1 MAGCQQQGGHC
12 QPCASSMNSSHR
24 FFSCSEFFPSS
35 KTWESKV
42 PAEADT
48 DAVILAE
55 RGPVQPLCCRNL
67 HHGFDDVVGRN
78 ILQPGID
85 VPIRSA
91 SGRVGE
97 PGRLV
102 LLVVSQISL
111 QHSEQKM
118 RDALCP
124 QLARPDPILKRCV
137 EERLVSEAERIVP
150 GVLAVSRIR
159 IELPLERLPGNDPPR
174 HPLHAPGTNLNR
186 PREGPEAVP
195 LVMPSGRALDP
206 AKRRQAK
213 G

>member
-1 MAGCQQQGGHC
+1 
-12 QPCASSMNSSHR
+12 MNSSHR

-42 PAEADT
+42 PAEAGT

-102 LLVVSQISL
+102 LLVVSQLSL

-118 RDALCP
+118 RDSLCP

-150 GVLAVSRIR
+150 GVLAASRIR
-159 IELPLERLPGNDPPR
+159 IELPLERLPGKHRAGQRIRGPGTDLNPPR
-174 HPLHAPGTNLNR
+174 N
-186 PREGPEAVP
+186 GPEAVAI
-195 LVMPSGRALDP
+195 VMPSGRELDP

-213 G
+213 C

>member
-1 MAGCQQQGGHC
+1 MAGSDRPVAGI

-91 SGRVGE
+91 SARVGE

-102 LLVVSQISL
+102 LLDVSQISL
-111 QHSEQKM
+111 RHSEQKM

-124 QLARPDPILKRCV
+124 QLARPHPIFSK
-137 EERLVSEAERIVP
+137 LV
-150 GVLAVSRIR
+150 
-159 IELPLERLPGNDPPR
+159 
-174 HPLHAPGTNLNR
+174 
-186 PREGPEAVP
+186 
-195 LVMPSGRALDP
+195 
-206 AKRRQAK
+206 
-213 G
+213 